1 MKTRTRTLHHRVA
14 DVEIP
19 GGSCLRVALAED
31 GNAGDVLVISH
42 GFGGGDRPFTRPDY
56 AGPPI
61 RLPASVLP
69 ELRLALEALQEDG

>member
-1 MKTRTRTLHHRVA
+1 MKTRTETHRVA

-19 GGSCLRVALAED
+19 GGSTLRVALAED

-56 AGPPI
+56 AGPPV
-61 RLPASVLP
+61 RVPASVLP
-69 ELRLALEALQEDG
+69 ELRLALDALAEEGL